1 MYTLTS
7 GSYQRLASQEALWWA
22 WRDCRRGKRRTPTI
36 ARFEIDCDR
45 HLLALQRELLDHS
58 YRPSPWRLHCIH
70 DPKTRLIAA
79 PAVRDR
85 VLHHALLNEI
95 GPVFE
100 RRYIAQS
107 FAAGQGRG
115 PHRAVLYFLRCQ
127 RTYAWRLHLDISA
140 YFLSISYDRLLA
152 LFTQRIV
159 DADTLNLLRLI
170 IQSGEQVYRSQ
181 LAVATLGAR
190 CPTTG
195 RGLPLGSWFSQWCGN
210 FYLDSLDH
218 YIKRELKIPGYQRY
232 MDDFVLFAD
241 NKAQLLEARAVIAV
255 WLQEVRELHLNPKHL
270 AIDPTHTPAVF
281 LGYRVSRAG
290 ISPSRKL
297 RRRLRER
304 LRAAAARGEDALCRT
319 IRSYQGLLL
328 FP

>member
-1 MYTLTS
+1 MYTLAS
-7 GSYQRLASQEALWWA
+7 GSYQRLASQEALWRA
-22 WRDCRRGKRRTPTI
+22 WRACHRGKRRTPTV
-36 ARFEIDCDR
+36 ARFDIDCDR
-45 HLLALQRELLDHS
+45 HLLALQRELLEHR
-58 YRPSPWRLHCIH
+58 YRPSPWRLHCIR

-85 VLHHALLNEI
+85 VLHHALLYEI

-107 FAAGQGRG
+107 FAAGHSRG
-115 PHRAVLYFLRCQ
+115 PHRAVLYFLACQ

-140 YFLSISYDRLLA
+140 YFLSVSSARLLA
-152 LFTQRIV
+152 LFAQRIA
-159 DADTLNLLRLI
+159 DADTLELLRLI
-170 IQSGEQVYRSQ
+170 VSSGASVYRSK
-181 LAVATLGAR
+181 LAAATLGER
-190 CPTTG
+190 CPTAG

-210 FYLDSLDH
+210 FYLDALDH

-232 MDDFVLFAD
+232 MDDFVLFAND
-241 NKAQLLEARAVIAV
+241 QRQLLEARAAIAV
-255 WLQEVRELHLNPKHL
+255 WLQEARGLRLNPTHL
-270 AIDPTHTPAVF
+270 SVEPTHIPAVF

-290 ISPSRKL
+290 IAPSRKL
-297 RRRLRER
+297 RRHLRRR
-304 LRAAAARGEDALCRT
+304 LRAAAANGEDALFRT